1 MSNQESPGGVSRRAL
16 LKSTALGSLAL
27 AAGGLT
33 LPFTLRRAAAAVQQA
48 TGDNTRIVWGACS
61 VNCGSRCALRLHV
74 RDDEVVYVE
83 TDNTGDDRYGDHQ
96 VRACLRG
103 RSIRRRINHPD
114 RLNYPMKRVG
124 KRGEGKFVRIS
135 WQEALDTLADRLKSV
150 VAQYGNEAVYINY
163 SSGIVG
169 GNITRSSPSAS
180 PVARLMNCYGG
191 SLNQYGTYS
200 TAQIA
205 CAMPYTYGSNDG
217 NSTSDIEN
225 SKLVVMFG
233 NNPAETRMSGGGI
246 TWYLE
251 QARERSNARMIVI
264 DPRYTDTAAGREDE
278 WIPIRPGT
286 DAALV
291 AGIAWVLI
299 NEDLVDQPF
308 LDKYCVGYDEKTL
321 PAGAPANGHY
331 KAYILGEGDDGIAK
345 TPQWASRITGI
356 PTDRIIKLAREI
368 GMSKPAYICQGW
380 GPQRQANGELTARA
394 IAMLPILTGNVGIN
408 GGNSGA
414 RESTYTITIE
424 RLPVLENPVKTAIS
438 CFTWTDAIA
447 RGPEMTASRDGVRG
461 KEKLDVPIKFLW
473 NYAGNTIINQH
484 SDINKT
490 HEILQDESKCET
502 IVVIDNFMT
511 SSAKYADLLLPD
523 LMTVEQEDI
532 IPNDYAGNMGYLI
545 FIQPATSAKFERKPI
560 YWILSEVA
568 KRLGDDVHQRFTEGR
583 SQEQWLQYLYAKMV
597 AKDPALPAYEDLK
610 RMGIYKRKD
619 PNGHFVAYRDFRR
632 DPEAHPLKTPSGKIE
647 IYSSRLAEIAAR
659 WQLEKDE
666 VISPLPVYAS
676 TFEGWDDPLRS
687 QYPLQLFGF
696 HYKARTHSS
705 YGNVDVLQAA
715 CRQEVWINPLDAEKR
730 GIKNGDMVRV
740 FNQRGEV
747 RLPAKVTPRIM
758 PGVSAMG
765 QGAWHDA
772 NMTGDRIDHGACMN
786 TLTTHRPSPLA
797 KGNPQHTQAGHN
809 VALISSGDAG
819 IYGMAGLVLELV
831 NKQQLD
837 IEVRLIPGMTASIAA
852 ASLLGAPLMHDFCHI
867 SLSDLLTPWPVI
879 EKRIVAAGE
888 ADFVICFYNPRSRG
902 REGHLARAFA
912 LLAASKS
919 ADTPVGVVKSAG
931 RKKQEKWLTTLGEMD
946 FAPVDMTSLVIVG
959 NKATYID
966 NGLMITPRGYAL

>member
-48 TGDNTRIVWGACS
+48 TGDTTRIVWGACS

-205 CAMPYTYGSNDG
+205 CAMPYT
-217 NSTSDIEN
+217 
-225 SKLVVMFG
+225 
-233 NNPAETRMSGGGI
+233 
-246 TWYLE
+246 
-251 QARERSNARMIVI
+251 
-264 DPRYTDTAAGREDE
+264 
-278 WIPIRPGT
+278 
-286 DAALV
+286 
-291 AGIAWVLI
+291 
-299 NEDLVDQPF
+299 
-308 LDKYCVGYDEKTL
+308 
-321 PAGAPANGHY
+321 
-331 KAYILGEGDDGIAK
+331 
-345 TPQWASRITGI
+345 
-356 PTDRIIKLAREI
+356 
-368 GMSKPAYICQGW
+368 
-380 GPQRQANGELTARA
+380 
-394 IAMLPILTGNVGIN
+394 
-408 GGNSGA
+408 
-414 RESTYTITIE
+414 ITIE

-473 NYAGNTIINQH
+473 NYAGNTLINQH

-583 SQEQWLQYLYAKMV
+583 TQEQWLQYLYAKMV

-797 KGNPQHTQAGHN
+797 KGNPQHTN
-809 VALISSGDAG
+809 
-819 IYGMAGLVLELV
+819 LV
-831 NKQQLD
+831 D
-837 IEVRLIPGMTASIAA
+837 IEKV
-852 ASLLGAPLMHDFCHI
+852 
-867 SLSDLLTPWPVI
+867 
-879 EKRIVAAGE
+879 
-888 ADFVICFYNPRSRG
+888 
-902 REGHLARAFA
+902 
-912 LLAASKS
+912 
-919 ADTPVGVVKSAG
+919 
-931 RKKQEKWLTTLGEMD
+931 
-946 FAPVDMTSLVIVG
+946 
-959 NKATYID
+959 
-966 NGLMITPRGYAL
+966 

>member
-48 TGDNTRIVWGACS
+48 TGDTTRIVWGACS

-583 SQEQWLQYLYAKMV
+583 TQEQWLQYLYAKMV

-619 PNGHFVAYRDFRR
+619 GFVVVNEEVCIGCRYCHMACPYGAPQYNADKGHMTKCDGCHERVAEGKKPICVESCPLRALDFGPIAELR
-632 DPEAHPLKTPSGKIE
+632 AKHGQ
-647 IYSSRLAEIAAR
+647 LAAVA
-659 WQLEKDE
+659 
-666 VISPLPVYAS
+666 PLP
-676 TFEGWDDPLRS
+676 
-687 QYPLQLFGF
+687 
-696 HYKARTHSS
+696 
-705 YGNVDVLQAA
+705 
-715 CRQEVWINPLDAEKR
+715 
-730 GIKNGDMVRV
+730 
-740 FNQRGEV
+740 
-747 RLPAKVTPRIM
+747 
-758 PGVSAMG
+758 SA
-765 QGAWHDA
+765 HF
-772 NMTGDRIDHGACMN
+772 T
-786 TLTTHRPSPLA
+786 RPSIVIKPNANARPCGDTTGYLA
-797 KGNPQHTQAGHN
+797 NP
-809 VALISSGDAG
+809 
-819 IYGMAGLVLELV
+819 
-831 NKQQLD
+831 K
-837 IEVRLIPGMTASIAA
+837 EV
-852 ASLLGAPLMHDFCHI
+852 
-867 SLSDLLTPWPVI
+867 
-879 EKRIVAAGE
+879 
-888 ADFVICFYNPRSRG
+888 
-902 REGHLARAFA
+902 
-912 LLAASKS
+912 
-919 ADTPVGVVKSAG
+919 
-931 RKKQEKWLTTLGEMD
+931 
-946 FAPVDMTSLVIVG
+946 
-959 NKATYID
+959 
-966 NGLMITPRGYAL
+966 